1 VSDDS
6 SFSEVEILSAQLTG
20 TQAQSLQ
27 LEKSRLVKVN
37 LAESHLPRFHVSG
50 VEFQDCNLSNLK
62 APDCSI
68 RRSVFAQ
75 NKMTGLHTAGG
86 TFGDTE
92 FANCVMDFAMF
103 DRVRFKQVTFSNC
116 QMRDVDFSDTTFDR
130 VLFID
135 CDLARAT
142 FARLRVAESEMRH
155 CTLTGVR
162 GIGQLS
168 GIAMEWNDLLAHADL
183 FAAGL
188 GIQIA
193 TGPGEADD

>member
-1 VSDDS
+1 LADDT
-6 SFSEVEILSAQLTG
+6 SFSDVEISGAQLTE
-20 TQAQSLQ
+20 TQTQSLQ

-37 LAESHLPRFHVSG
+37 LADSRLPRFHVSG

-62 APDCSI
+62 APDCAI
-68 RRSVFAQ
+68 RRTMFVQS
-75 NKMTGLHTAGG
+75 KMTGIHTAGG

-92 FANCVMDFAMF
+92 FANCILDFALF

-142 FARLRVAESEMRH
+142 FDRVRVVESEMRR
-155 CTLTGVR
+155 CALTGVR

-168 GIAMEWNDLLAHADL
+168 GIAMEWSDILAHADL

-193 TGPGEADD
+193 TGAGEADD

>member
-1 VSDDS
+1 
-6 SFSEVEILSAQLTG
+6 LTG
-20 TQAQSLQ
+20 TQTQSLQ

-37 LAESHLPRFHVSG
+37 LAEGHLPRFHVSG

-62 APDCSI
+62 APDCSV

-92 FANCVMDFAMF
+92 FVNCLMDFALF

-142 FARLRVAESEMRH
+142 FDRLRVTESEMRH
-155 CTLTGVR
+155 CTLSGAR

-193 TGPGEADD
+193 TSPGEADD